1 MAVTPRDNT
10 ENSLIEAHLLE
21 IKTARRDLDRAIQK
35 AVDAGLPPV
44 MVIAYARVTEN
55 SVGAR

>member
-1 MAVTPRDNT
+1 MAFTPRDNT
-10 ENSLIEAHLLE
+10 RNSIIEAHLLE
-21 IKTARRDLDRAIQK
+21 IKIARRDLDRAIQK